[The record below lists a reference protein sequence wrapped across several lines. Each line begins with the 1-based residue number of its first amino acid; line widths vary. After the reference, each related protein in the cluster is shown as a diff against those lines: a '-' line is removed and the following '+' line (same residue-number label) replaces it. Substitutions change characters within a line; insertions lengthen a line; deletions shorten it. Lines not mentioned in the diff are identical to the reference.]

1 MLPKALETVFLV
13 PSGVEALFMDWAMGS
28 YCPDFVGLLF
38 DF

>member
-1 MLPKALETVFLV
+1 MLPKALETVFLFASAV
-13 PSGVEALFMDWAMGS
+13 VLFMDWAMGG